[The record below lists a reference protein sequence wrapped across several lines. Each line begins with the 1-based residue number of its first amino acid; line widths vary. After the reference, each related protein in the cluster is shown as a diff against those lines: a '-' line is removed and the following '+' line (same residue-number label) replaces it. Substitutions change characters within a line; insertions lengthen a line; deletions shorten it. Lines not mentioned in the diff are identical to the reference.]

1 MFIKIDL
8 SSDIPIYIQLKNEI
22 IKAIVNGELKE
33 GDILPSVRNLAEQL
47 GINLHTVNKAYNLL
61 KEDGFITLNRK
72 KKAIISMGNKK
83 SEKDFLKLE
92 ELLTPIVN
100 EYYCKG
106 FDKEDFISVIDK
118 ILNKIGGNL

>member
-61 KEDGFITLNRK
+61 KEDGFIILNRK

-100 EYYCKG
+100 EYYCKQ
-106 FDKEDFISVIDK
+106 FNKEDFINIITTIFD
-118 ILNKIGGNL
+118 KIGGNL